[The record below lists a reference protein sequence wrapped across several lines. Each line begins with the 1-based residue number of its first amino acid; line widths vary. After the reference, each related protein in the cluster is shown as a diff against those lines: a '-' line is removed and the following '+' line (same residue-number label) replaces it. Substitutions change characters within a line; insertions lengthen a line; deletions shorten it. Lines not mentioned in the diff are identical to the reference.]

1 MTILSEPIAGANAPE
16 LTVSE
21 VSGAIKRALET
32 QFDHVRVR
40 GEVGRVSRPSSGHL
54 YLDLKD
60 DRAVLASVVWKAQ
73 VPRLGLM
80 PEQGDEVVAEGRLT
94 TFPGQSK
101 YQLVIERL
109 SYAGAGALLA
119 KLERLKTALA
129 AEGLFDAARKRP
141 IPYLPRVIGVVT
153 SPTGAVIRDIL
164 HRLSDRFP
172 MRVLVWPV
180 AVQGAS
186 CAAEVAAAVRGF
198 GALPEDGPVPRP
210 DVVIVARG
218 GGSLEDLWGFNEEAV
233 VRAVAASPIPV
244 ISAVGHETD
253 VTLIDFA
260 ADRRAPTPTAAAEM
274 AAPVRAELA
283 ARLASLEARRRG
295 ALDRLLAEGRRT
307 LRDLGRLLPGPDAL
321 LGAARQRLDGAG
333 ARLPRALASFAAG
346 RRAAFASGAGG
357 RFGPTL
363 LSARLALGRARLE
376 DRLGRLGPA
385 LRRRAAE
392 ARREAERMAAR
403 LAARPAA
410 LAQARGREAAR
421 LAMLGARLDGAEA
434 RLRAARADRLA
445 ASGRLLDGLD
455 HRAVLARG
463 FAILRDA
470 AGAVTTR
477 AADLRP
483 GAAVEIELQDG
494 RVPAVVGG
502 GGGAASPTR
511 RDRGP
516 AGGQGSLF

>member
-1 MTILSEPIAGANAPE
+1 MTILADPIAGANAPE

-32 QFDHVRVR
+32 QFDRVRVR

-73 VPRLGLM
+73 VPRLGLA

-119 KLERLKTALA
+119 KLERLKAALA

-141 IPYLPRVIGVVT
+141 IPYLPRVVGVVT

-164 HRLSDRFP
+164 HRLADRFP

-180 AVQGAS
+180 SVQGAA
-186 CAAEVAAAVRGF
+186 CATEVAAAVRGF
-198 GALPEDGPVPRP
+198 GALPEGGPVPRP

-218 GGSLEDLWGFNEEAV
+218 GGSLEDLWGFNEEVA

-274 AAPVRAELA
+274 ATPVRAELA
-283 ARLASLEARRRG
+283 ARLAALGARRRG
-295 ALDRLLAEGRRT
+295 ALDRLLADGRRA

-333 ARLPRALASFAAG
+333 SRLPRALAAFAAR
-346 RRAAFASGAGG
+346 RRAGFASGPAG
-357 RFGPTL
+357 RFGPAL
-363 LSARLALGRARLE
+363 LAARLALARVRLE
-376 DRLGRLGPA
+376 DRLARLGPA

-392 ARREAERMAAR
+392 ARREAGRLSAR

-410 LAQARGREAAR
+410 LAQARGRETAR

-445 ASGRLLDGLD
+445 AARRLLDGLD

-463 FAILRDA
+463 FAIVRDA
-470 AGAVTTR
+470 AGAVAAR

-502 GGGAASPTR
+502 AP
-511 RDRGP
+511 GP
-516 AGGQGSLF
+516 ARRERGASGGQGSLF

>member
-1 MTILSEPIAGANAPE
+1 MTILPETIAGANAQE

-60 DRAVLASVVWKAQ
+60 DRAILASVVWKAQ

-119 KLERLKTALA
+119 KLERLKAALA

-164 HRLSDRFP
+164 HRLADRFP

-186 CAAEVAAAVRGF
+186 CAAEVAEALRGF

-210 DVVIVARG
+210 DVIIVARG
-218 GGSLEDLWGFNEEAV
+218 GGSLEDLWGFNEEMV
-233 VRAVAASPIPV
+233 VRAAAASAIPV

-253 VTLIDFA
+253 VTLLDFA

-274 AAPVRAELA
+274 AAPVRADLA
-283 ARLASLEARRRG
+283 ARLASVEARRLG
-295 ALDRLLAEGRRT
+295 ALQRFLAEARRT
-307 LRDLGRLLPGPDAL
+307 LRDLTRLTPGPDAL
-321 LGAARQRLDGAG
+321 LGGARQRFDGA
-333 ARLPRALASFAAG
+333 ATRLPRALAAFSAG
-346 RRAAFASGAGG
+346 RRATFAVGPGG
-357 RFGPTL
+357 RFGPAL
-363 LSARLALGRARLE
+363 LAARLALGRV
-376 DRLGRLGPA
+376 RLGDRADRLGPA
-385 LRRRAAE
+385 LHRRAAD
-392 ARREAERMAAR
+392 AGREAERLAAR

-410 LAQARGREAAR
+410 LAQARAREASR
-421 LAMLGARLDGAEA
+421 LAALGARLDGAES
-434 RLRAARADRLA
+434 RRRAARADRLA
-445 ASGRLLDGLD
+445 AAGRLLDGLD

-463 FAILRDA
+463 YAIVRDA
-470 AGAVTTR
+470 SGEVATR

-483 GAAVEIELQDG
+483 GVAVEIELQDG
-494 RVPAVVGG
+494 RVPAMVTGSCGAPVPGRKDR
-502 GGGAASPTR
+502 AAS
-511 RDRGP
+511 
-516 AGGQGSLF
+516 GGQGSLF